1 MPAKMPARAAQRR
14 AAKPKAAKQAV
25 ANKPVA
31 KKAVAKQAVA
41 KKAVRSAPKVK
52 PANLKTLV
60 NDASVP
66 KFLSS
71 VTDADQ
77 RREVDVLAQLF
88 GAVTTL
94 PPRMWGGSI
103 VGYGSYA
110 YVGKSG
116 RAGDWFLAGFS
127 PRKGTL
133 SLYMLGGWEA
143 DKALLAK
150 LGKHTLG
157 KGCLYV
163 KRLSDVDPK
172 VLKAL
177 VSDAFKRA
185 KAIAPKMANGG
196 NI

>member
-1 MPAKMPARAAQRR
+1 MPAKAAQRK
-14 AAKPKAAKQAV
+14 AAKPKAAKKAV
-25 ANKPVA
+25 SKTPVA
-31 KKAVAKQAVA
+31 KKG
-41 KKAVRSAPKVK
+41 VRAAPKAK

-66 KFLSS
+66 KFLSR

-77 RREVDVLAQLF
+77 RREADVLAQLF
-88 GAVTTL
+88 GAVTKL
-94 PPRMWGGSI
+94 PPRMWGSSI

-150 LGKHTLG
+150 LGRHSLG

-177 VSDAFKRA
+177 VADAFKRA
-185 KAIAPKMANGG
+185 KAIAPKMANGA
-196 NI
+196 NY